1 MGKSQ
6 VPIFVFKTNRGTH
19 EAWFFVT
26 EMEQKSE
33 PAQTTH
39 RLLTNISTYFDLV
52 LASTVRELS
61 LLDFKLI
68 FTSNLT
74 VRKITDD
81 GRLAPV
87 ETRLP
92 IDTAD
97 RLWMLDRFDDRM
109 HPTNC
114 VWFAPYPMH
123 STSLTSLVQLPAQHQ
138 LA

>member
-1 MGKSQ
+1 
-6 VPIFVFKTNRGTH
+6 
-19 EAWFFVT
+19 
-26 EMEQKSE
+26 MEQKSE

-39 RLLTNISTYFDLV
+39 GLSTDTSTYFDLV
-52 LASTVRELS
+52 LASTERELS
-61 LLDFKLI
+61 LLDLKLMS
-68 FTSNLT
+68 TNNLR

-114 VWFAPYPMH
+114 VWFAPYPCNP
-123 STSLTSLVQLPAQHQ
+123 LV
-138 LA
+138 